1 MFHGGTIFADNAT
14 GYIDVRHQVSLGSSE
29 TVKSKL
35 GFERDAHDSW
45 VVISSHHTDNGIFTS
60 KEFMEVVL
68 CQDQKVRFSGVGAA
82 HQNGIAERAIRTIVT
97 MARIMLLHAAMHA
110 PDLVTKELW
119 HMAMD
124 HAVWL
129 CNRIPDEVTGLAPLE
144 LWTKS
149 TCTPTRE
156 ILSHCHV
163 WGCPVFVLEPKLQKG
178 GVKIP
183 KWAPRSRQGLNMG
196 FSKSHSSSVAL
207 NMNLSTKS
215 ISAQFYTVFDDHF
228 TTVPNS
234 EGAIDPDK
242 WRNIVSCNLA

>member
-14 GYIDVRHQVSLGSSE
+14 GCIDVRHQVSLGSSE

-35 GFERDAHDSW
+35 GFERDAYESG
-45 VVISSHHTDNGIFTS
+45 VVISSYHTDNGIFTS

-68 CQDQKVRFSGVGAA
+68 RQDQKVRFSGVGAA
-82 HQNGIAERAIRTIVT
+82 HQNRIAERAIRTIVT
-97 MARIMLLHAAMHA
+97 MARTMLLHAAMHA

-119 HMAMD
+119 PMAMD

-129 CNRIPDEVTGLAPLE
+129 CNRIPDEVTGLTPLE

-178 GVKIP
+178 GIKIP

-207 NMNLSTKS
+207 IMNLSTKS
-215 ISAQFYTVFDDHF
+215 ISAQFHTVFDDCF
-228 TTVPNS
+228 STVPNS

-242 WRNIVSCNLA
+242 WRNIVSCNSA